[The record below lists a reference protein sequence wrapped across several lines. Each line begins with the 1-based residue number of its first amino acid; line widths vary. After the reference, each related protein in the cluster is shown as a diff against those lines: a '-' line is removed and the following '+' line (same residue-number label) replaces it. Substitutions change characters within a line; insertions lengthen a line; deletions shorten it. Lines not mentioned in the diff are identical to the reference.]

1 MVVTVKHYKNFGS
14 FIKKNSPSN
23 IISDAKS
30 QRASYDVFVNAV
42 SAFNKQHSKHSQA
55 DKLPILK
62 TLPGPNDEAK
72 ERFCFLLILQ
82 QMASSEDSENEYLSH
97 LYECSAAAVDDNNSL
112 GLFTLRSLSLKRISE
127 NVTEVL
133 RRRPEQVRVQLYGSS
148 AEDLHVGVMPDIDV
162 MIFPTADELTINDE
176 LIEYCFPSNPLH
188 VRIRGTGHP
197 VLQSCLAENSEYVAT
212 SALKNFHPAIF
223 GSVSITNN
231 PDDVLPAT
239 FVAMPGL
246 SLSVKNSMTG
256 PAIKITSDL
265 QSNGRKFLNKFKR
278 TLHKHYCKGGEEES
292 IVDSTCLS
300 SEDESEYFSE
310 RIESFLSK
318 AKQRIEYIPAF
329 RCLTWPMVAQ
339 EWRERQRKWPSPDV
353 VDKVIR
359 EGFHLVVKAPKN
371 GSNPECDFRI
381 SFSHAEYLL
390 SQEINEIQR
399 ECYRCLKTYHRVYLS
414 TEAKGLISF
423 HLKNIF
429 LRTIEETGDEM
440 WIESRRAEC
449 MSKLFANLLK
459 ALRERHLPHYFVQSY
474 NLFNI
479 DYIQDPAILES
490 LTERVEQIMENP
502 VKFAKE
508 LFLLV
513 TLVQGKH
520 SSPVQEQE
528 QEQMNSPSNQ
538 LQSQLMLFSSLRTA
552 GKVCLGITKDLIE
565 AVNNSDC
572 ILENLDPMERTVI
585 EDLREIQKKCPSV
598 VCFNSLTPA
607 VTSLGYFP
615 FMIECNFNDINWRH
629 YVLTFLKQ
637 VTETLKYVMLLYE
650 AGKGG
655 ELEDVLRHVLN
666 PAPENPFI
674 SNLHCLGL
682 EEDEKEII
690 RTELKHFLEAW
701 LGDDNEDD
709 IPLD

>member
-1 MVVTVKHYKNFGS
+1 
-14 FIKKNSPSN
+14 
-23 IISDAKS
+23 
-30 QRASYDVFVNAV
+30 
-42 SAFNKQHSKHSQA
+42 
-55 DKLPILK
+55 
-62 TLPGPNDEAK
+62 
-72 ERFCFLLILQ
+72 
-82 QMASSEDSENEYLSH
+82 MASSNGAENEYLSC
-97 LYECSAAAVDDNNSL
+97 LYECLAVAVDDKDSL
-112 GLFTLRSLSLKRISE
+112 GLWPSIFLEELFEVATEDLLRK
-127 NVTEVL
+127 
-133 RRRPEQVRVQLYGSS
+133 PQQVRFQLYGSS
-148 AEDLHVGVMPDIDV
+148 AEDLRVDFFPDIDV
-162 MIFPTADELTINDE
+162 MIFPTADELMIDDE

-197 VLQSCLAENSEYVAT
+197 VLQSCLAENTEYVAT

-223 GSVSITNN
+223 GLVSIINN
-231 PDDVLPAT
+231 VDVYPST
-239 FVAMPGL
+239 FALMPGL

-300 SEDESEYFSE
+300 SEDENEYFSE

-371 GSNPECDFRI
+371 GGNPECDFRI

-429 LRTIEETGDEM
+429 LRTIEETGGEM

-449 MSKLFANLLK
+449 MWKLFANLLE
-459 ALRERHLPHYFVQSY
+459 ALRERHLPHYFVRSY
-474 NLFNI
+474 NLFGI
-479 DYIQDPAILES
+479 DYIEDPAILES
-490 LTERVEQIMENP
+490 LTQKVEQIMDNP
-502 VKFAKE
+502 VKVAEE
-508 LFLLV
+508 LILV
-513 TLVQGKH
+513 TQGER

-538 LQSQLMLFSSLRTA
+538 LQSELMLFSPL
-552 GKVCLGITKDLIE
+552 
-565 AVNNSDC
+565 
-572 ILENLDPMERTVI
+572 
-585 EDLREIQKKCPSV
+585 KKK
-598 VCFNSLTPA
+598 N
-607 VTSLGYFP
+607 
-615 FMIECNFNDINWRH
+615 
-629 YVLTFLKQ
+629 Q
-637 VTETLKYVMLLYE
+637 
-650 AGKGG
+650 
-655 ELEDVLRHVLN
+655 
-666 PAPENPFI
+666 
-674 SNLHCLGL
+674 
-682 EEDEKEII
+682 
-690 RTELKHFLEAW
+690 
-701 LGDDNEDD
+701 NE
-709 IPLD
+709 P

>member
-1 MVVTVKHYKNFGS
+1 MKQ
-14 FIKKNSPSN
+14 SN
-23 IISDAKS
+23 K
-30 QRASYDVFVNAV
+30 
-42 SAFNKQHSKHSQA
+42 
-55 DKLPILK
+55 
-62 TLPGPNDEAK
+62 LPGPIDEVR
-72 ERFCFLLILQ
+72 ERFCLLLILR
-82 QMASSEDSENEYLSH
+82 QMASSEDSENQHLSH
-97 LYECSAAAVDDNNSL
+97 LYKRLAAEIDEKKRLRAFSWQSSL
-112 GLFTLRSLSLKRISE
+112 AEEFFE
-127 NVTEVL
+127 MMTEDL
-133 RRRPEQVRVQLYGSS
+133 RRKQQQVRLQLYGSS
-148 AEDLHVGVMPDIDV
+148 AEDLHADVFPDLDV
-162 MIFPTADELTINDE
+162 VIFPTADELLIDDE
-176 LIEYCFPSNPLH
+176 QIEYCFPSNPLH

-197 VLQSCLAENSEYVAT
+197 VLQSCLAENTEYVAT

-223 GSVSITNN
+223 GLVSIINN
-231 PDDVLPAT
+231 VDVYPST
-239 FVAMPGL
+239 FALMPGL

-300 SEDESEYFSE
+300 SEDENEYFSE

-339 EWRERQRKWPSPDV
+339 EWRERQRKWPSPHV
-353 VDKVIR
+353 VDQVIR

-371 GSNPECDFRI
+371 GGNPECDFRI

-429 LRTIEETGDEM
+429 LRTIEETGGEM

-449 MSKLFANLLK
+449 MWKLFANLLK

-474 NLFNI
+474 NLFGI
-479 DYIQDPAILES
+479 DYIEDPAILES
-490 LTERVEQIMENP
+490 LTQTVEQIMENP
-502 VKFAKE
+502 VKFAEE
-508 LFLLV
+508 LILV
-513 TLVQGKH
+513 TQGKR

-538 LQSQLMLFSSLRTA
+538 LQSELMLFSPLKKENTERIGLKTIE
-552 GKVCLGITKDLIE
+552 VCLGRIKDLNE
-565 AVNNSDC
+565 VVGHG
-572 ILENLDPMERTVI
+572 LEKDEQELFLTEM
-585 EDLREIQKKCPSV
+585 KC
-598 VCFNSLTPA
+598 
-607 VTSLGYFP
+607 
-615 FMIECNFNDINWRH
+615 
-629 YVLTFLKQ
+629 FLKP
-637 VTETLKYVMLLYE
+637 LIDKLYNNE
-650 AGKGG
+650 
-655 ELEDVLRHVLN
+655 EL
-666 PAPENPFI
+666 
-674 SNLHCLGL
+674 
-682 EEDEKEII
+682 
-690 RTELKHFLEAW
+690 
-701 LGDDNEDD
+701 EDD

>member
-1 MVVTVKHYKNFGS
+1 MKR
-14 FIKKNSPSN
+14 SN
-23 IISDAKS
+23 K
-30 QRASYDVFVNAV
+30 
-42 SAFNKQHSKHSQA
+42 
-55 DKLPILK
+55 
-62 TLPGPNDEAK
+62 LPGPIDEAR
-72 ERFCFLLILQ
+72 ERFCLLLILR
-82 QMASSEDSENEYLSH
+82 QMASSEDSENQHLSH
-97 LYECSAAAVDDNNSL
+97 LYKCLAAEVDEKKRLRAFSWQSSL
-112 GLFTLRSLSLKRISE
+112 AEEFFE
-127 NVTEVL
+127 MMTEDL
-133 RRRPEQVRVQLYGSS
+133 RRKQQQVRFQLYGSS
-148 AEDLHVGVMPDIDV
+148 AEDLHADVYPDLDV
-162 MIFPTADELTINDE
+162 VIFPTADELMIDDE
-176 LIEYCFPSNPLH
+176 LIEYCFPTNPLH

-246 SLSVKNSMTG
+246 SLSVRNSMTG

-300 SEDESEYFSE
+300 SEDENEYFSE

-371 GSNPECDFRI
+371 GGNPECDFRI
-381 SFSHAEYLL
+381 SFSHAEFLL

-429 LRTIEETGDEM
+429 LRTIEETGGEM

-449 MSKLFANLLK
+449 MWKLFANLLK

-474 NLFNI
+474 NLFGI
-479 DYIQDPAILES
+479 DYIEDPAILES
-490 LTERVEQIMENP
+490 LTQTVEQIMENP
-502 VKFAKE
+502 VKFAEE
-508 LFLLV
+508 LILV
-513 TLVQGKH
+513 TQGKR
-520 SSPVQEQE
+520 SSPVQE

-538 LQSQLMLFSSLRTA
+538 LQSELMLFSPLKKENTERIGLKA
-552 GKVCLGITKDLIE
+552 IEVCLGRIKDLNE
-565 AVNNSDC
+565 
-572 ILENLDPMERTVI
+572 
-585 EDLREIQKKCPSV
+585 V
-598 VCFNSLTPA
+598 V
-607 VTSLGYFP
+607 G
-615 FMIECNFNDINWRH
+615 H
-629 YVLTFLKQ
+629 
-637 VTETLKYVMLLYE
+637 
-650 AGKGG
+650 
-655 ELEDVLRHVLN
+655 
-666 PAPENPFI
+666 
-674 SNLHCLGL
+674 GL
-682 EEDEKEII
+682 EEDEQELFL
-690 RTELKHFLEAW
+690 TEMKCFLKPMIDKLYNNEE
-701 LGDDNEDD
+701 LEDD

>member
-1 MVVTVKHYKNFGS
+1 MKR
-14 FIKKNSPSN
+14 SN
-23 IISDAKS
+23 K
-30 QRASYDVFVNAV
+30 
-42 SAFNKQHSKHSQA
+42 
-55 DKLPILK
+55 
-62 TLPGPNDEAK
+62 LPGPIDEAR
-72 ERFCFLLILQ
+72 ERFCLLLILR
-82 QMASSEDSENEYLSH
+82 QMASSEDSENQHLSH
-97 LYECSAAAVDDNNSL
+97 LYKCLAAEIDEKKRLRAFSWQSSL
-112 GLFTLRSLSLKRISE
+112 AEELFE
-127 NVTEVL
+127 MMTEDL
-133 RRRPEQVRVQLYGSS
+133 RRKQQQVRLQLYGSS
-148 AEDLHVGVMPDIDV
+148 AEDLHADVFPDLDV
-162 MIFPTADELTINDE
+162 VIFPTADELMIDDE

-371 GSNPECDFRI
+371 GGNPECDFRI
-381 SFSHAEYLL
+381 SFSHAEFLL

-429 LRTIEETGDEM
+429 LRTIEETGGEM

-449 MSKLFANLLK
+449 MWKLFANLLK
-459 ALRERHLPHYFVQSY
+459 ALREGHLPHYFLRSY
-474 NLFNI
+474 NLFGI
-479 DYIQDPAILES
+479 DYIEDPAILES
-490 LTERVEQIMENP
+490 LTQRVEQIMENP
-502 VKFAKE
+502 VKFAEE
-508 LFLLV
+508 LILV
-513 TLVQGKH
+513 TQGKR
-520 SSPVQEQE
+520 SSPVQE

-538 LQSQLMLFSSLRTA
+538 LQSELMLFSPLKKENTERIGLKA
-552 GKVCLGITKDLIE
+552 IEVCLGRIKDLNE
-565 AVNNSDC
+565 
-572 ILENLDPMERTVI
+572 
-585 EDLREIQKKCPSV
+585 V
-598 VCFNSLTPA
+598 V
-607 VTSLGYFP
+607 G
-615 FMIECNFNDINWRH
+615 H
-629 YVLTFLKQ
+629 
-637 VTETLKYVMLLYE
+637 
-650 AGKGG
+650 
-655 ELEDVLRHVLN
+655 
-666 PAPENPFI
+666 
-674 SNLHCLGL
+674 GL
-682 EEDEKEII
+682 EEDEQELFL
-690 RTELKHFLEAW
+690 TEMKCFLKPMIDKLYNNEE
-701 LGDDNEDD
+701 LEDD